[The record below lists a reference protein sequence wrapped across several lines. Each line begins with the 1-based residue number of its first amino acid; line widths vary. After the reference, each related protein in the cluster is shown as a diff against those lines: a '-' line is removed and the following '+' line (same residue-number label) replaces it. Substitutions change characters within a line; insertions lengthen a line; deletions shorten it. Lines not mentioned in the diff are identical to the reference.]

1 MTEQEIITI
10 WKELNVDRVEFKFS
24 CGGDEMDTVD
34 IFIYDNEENEI
45 KSNEIEGFI
54 NDAVFEKV
62 DFYEASDDYY
72 MGESGTVTVTLIED
86 DGDEEP
92 YFSYDKSS
100 EGEYNERFSERVEI
114 ELTNEEAEFLKENV
128 SNISGDDMEMNISYK
143 NDVVI
148 DDNVQ
153 KIISGLEKKVF
164 DFLVTFQPK
173 DFYGD
178 ENSQYEFTTND
189 EEDEE
194 LLEIV
199 ENKLKF
205 TATKRAYVYKPME
218 D

>member
-1 MTEQEIITI
+1 
-10 WKELNVDRVEFKFS
+10 
-24 CGGDEMDTVD
+24 
-34 IFIYDNEENEI
+34 
-45 KSNEIEGFI
+45 
-54 NDAVFEKV
+54 
-62 DFYEASDDYY
+62 

-128 SNISGDDMEMNISYK
+128 SSISGDDMEMNISYK

-178 ENSQYEFTTND
+178 ENSQYQFTTND

-194 LLEIV
+194 LLEIDG
-199 ENKLKF
+199 NKLKF
-205 TATKRAYVYKPME
+205 TATKRAYVYKEME
-218 D
+218 